1 MTEINSL
8 TKRVGQLEYQLKVYK
23 ESRVQRDTKITKQL
37 NEIEKNIKLMLN
49 CYGQLINN
57 FNELKSHQTI
67 LTIMHKSEL
76 GKLNLDAET
85 WLNPLKRHNLKKEV
99 KKLEQKQGE

>member
-1 MTEINSL
+1 MI
-8 TKRVGQLEYQLKVYK
+8 
-23 ESRVQRDTKITKQL
+23 D
-37 NEIEKNIKLMLN
+37 
-49 CYGQLINN
+49 CYGKLINE

-85 WLNPLKRHNLKKEV
+85 WLNPLKKRNLQQEV
-99 KKLEQKQGE
+99 KKLS